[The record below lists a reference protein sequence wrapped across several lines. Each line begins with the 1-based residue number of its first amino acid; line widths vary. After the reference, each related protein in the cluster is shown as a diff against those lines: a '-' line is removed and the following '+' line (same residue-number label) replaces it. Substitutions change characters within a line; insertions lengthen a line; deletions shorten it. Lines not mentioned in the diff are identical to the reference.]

1 VIQQQCIIMYYL
13 NFPIELHSRRG
24 LKATFLLVPL
34 FGIQLFFITY
44 RPTEQKEHRLLYEII
59 CDNKIIE
66 MFYQNLRCRETTR
79 QTTPIVPR
87 RTTQFSPHKG
97 DNL

>member
-1 VIQQQCIIMYYL
+1 MYYL

-44 RPTEQKEHRLLYEII
+44 RPTEQNEHRLLYEII
-59 CDNKIIE
+59 SKIIIDSQVS
-66 MFYQNLRCRETTR
+66 MISNQIYRDFSFLF
-79 QTTPIVPR
+79 IV
-87 RTTQFSPHKG
+87 RT
-97 DNL
+97 

>member
-1 VIQQQCIIMYYL
+1 MIRQQCIIMYYL

-44 RPTEQKEHRLLYEII
+44 RPTEQNEHRLLYEII
-59 CDNKIIE
+59 SKIIIDSQVS
-66 MFYQNLRCRETTR
+66 MISNQIYRDFSFLF
-79 QTTPIVPR
+79 IV
-87 RTTQFSPHKG
+87 RT
-97 DNL
+97 